1 MNKQLLI
8 ATVLVASAFNPS
20 LAHARASMQSS
31 EPARRTV
38 TVTGYGQASAV
49 PNVARIV
56 VGVEAIN
63 PKLNP
68 ALSEVNRKMA
78 AVMAALERAGV
89 AKKDIRTLE
98 FTVNPERT
106 YGPSGPGPISNYRVS
121 NVVRVTVRNIDKSGE
136 VLDAALSAGANV
148 VQALSFEVEDMKQV
162 EADARK
168 AAMADAKAKAESL
181 VSAAGAKLGRILT
194 ISEFSMGGPPMPMMA
209 FTAAGK
215 AAPEGTAIA
224 PGSQEIVI
232 QVQATFEIE

>member
-8 ATVLVASAFNPS
+8 ATMLLASALSPS
-20 LAHARASMQSS
+20 LAHARTSVQNS
-31 EPARRTV
+31 EPPRRTV

-49 PNVARIV
+49 PNVARVV

-63 PKLNP
+63 PKLSP

-78 AVMAALERAGV
+78 AVMAALEKAGV

-98 FTVNPERT
+98 FSVIPERQ
-106 YGPSGPGPISNYRVS
+106 YDSSGPGPIRNYRVS

-136 VLDAALSAGANV
+136 ILDAALSAGANV

-181 VSAAGAKLGRILT
+181 VGAAGAKLGRILT

-209 FTAAGK
+209 FAAAGK